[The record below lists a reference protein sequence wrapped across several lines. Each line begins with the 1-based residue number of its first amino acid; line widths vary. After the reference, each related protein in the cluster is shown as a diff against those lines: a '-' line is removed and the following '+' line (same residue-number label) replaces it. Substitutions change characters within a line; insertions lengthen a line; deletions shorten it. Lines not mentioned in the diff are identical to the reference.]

1 MKSDFNNISGNGPGI
16 LIEMALSFFF
26 TYRGGDDAKSFMIMF
41 RTKRRHAAEMSRE
54 AVILFKN
61 N

>member
-1 MKSDFNNISGNGPGI
+1 MKFDINNIFRNRPGI
-16 LIEMALSFFF
+16 RLEMALSFS
-26 TYRGGDDAKSFMIMF
+26 THRGGDDAKSFMIMF
-41 RTKRRHAAEMSRE
+41 STKRRPATEMSRG